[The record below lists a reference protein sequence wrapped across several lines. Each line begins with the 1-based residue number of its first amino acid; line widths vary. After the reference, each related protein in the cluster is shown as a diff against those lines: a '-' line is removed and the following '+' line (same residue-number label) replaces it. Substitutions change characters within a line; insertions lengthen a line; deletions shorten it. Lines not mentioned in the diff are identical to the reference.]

1 MEPSKLIYA
10 VIMLVSMF
18 VALYW
23 LKPGKREAARYGM
36 ILVPYGGLLYLI
48 YLATQEMGVVGYY
61 LREHLPC
68 SAALLVYLLG
78 LFMLK
83 CPWQRTLRSCGV
95 YALVHAPL
103 IVLYVL
109 CIQGFSVELLLQL
122 FQGAPGQILMTWLF
136 VWLCAR
142 PLSAKQGL
150 LAAAIIEAGQSLV
163 ISNVARYIPLL
174 FGLGM
179 LDSIVLVAILNV
191 IIWMLAFVLVMHY
204 LQEKS
209 WKRSIAFSFS
219 PLLLGVVL
227 KLISLSIT
235 AF

>member
-1 MEPSKLIYA
+1 MEPCQMMYTSL
-10 VIMLVSMF
+10 MLVSMF
-18 VALYW
+18 VALLW
-23 LKPGKREAARYGM
+23 LRPGKREAARYGM

-95 YALVHAPL
+95 YALVHAL
-103 IVLYVL
+103 LFVLYVL
-109 CIQGFSVELLLQL
+109 YIHGASEELLL
-122 FQGAPGQILMTWLF
+122 GAPGQILMTWLF

-150 LAAAIIEAGQSLV
+150 LSAAIIEACEGLV
-163 ISNVARYIPLL
+163 TANVVRYIPVL
-174 FGLGM
+174 FGLGLEATIVVGTILKM
-179 LDSIVLVAILNV
+179 L
-191 IIWMLAFVLVMHY
+191 IWMLAFALIMHH
-204 LQEKS
+204 LHGKS
-209 WKRSIAFSFS
+209 WYRSIAFSFS
-219 PLLLGVVL
+219 PLLLAVILSVL
-227 KLISLSIT
+227 RLIIWVI
-235 AF
+235 

>member
-1 MEPSKLIYA
+1 MDLCQMMYTSL
-10 VIMLVSMF
+10 MLVSMF
-18 VALYW
+18 VALLW

-83 CPWQRTLRSCGV
+83 CPWKRALQSCGV

-103 IVLYVL
+103 FVLYVL
-109 CIQGFSVELLLQL
+109 YIHGFSVELLL
-122 FQGAPGQILMTWLF
+122 GAPGQILMIWLF

-142 PLSAKQGL
+142 HLSAKQGL
-150 LAAAIIEAGQSLV
+150 LSAATIEACEGLV
-163 ISNVARYIPLL
+163 IANVVRYIPVL
-174 FGLGM
+174 FGLGLEATIVVGTILKM
-179 LDSIVLVAILNV
+179 L
-191 IIWMLAFVLVMHY
+191 IWMLAFALVMHH
-204 LQEKS
+204 LHGKS

-219 PLLLGVVL
+219 PLLLAVILSVL
-227 KLISLSIT
+227 RLIIRVI
-235 AF
+235 

>member
-1 MEPSKLIYA
+1 MEPSKLVYT

-48 YLATQEMGVVGYY
+48 YLATQDMGVVGYY

-83 CPWQRTLRSCGV
+83 SPWQRALRSCGV

-103 IVLYVL
+103 FVLFVLYTY
-109 CIQGFSVELLLQL
+109 GFSVELLLQL

-150 LAAAIIEAGQSLV
+150 LTAAIIEACQSLV
-163 ISNVARYIPLL
+163 ISNVARYISLL
-174 FGLGM
+174 FGLGV
-179 LDSIVLVAILNV
+179 LDSVALVASLNV
-191 IIWMLAFVLVMHY
+191 IIWMLAFVLLMHY
-204 LQEKS
+204 LHEKS
-209 WKRSIAFSFS
+209 WKRSVAFSFS
-219 PLLLGVVL
+219 PLLLAVVL
-227 KLISLSIT
+227 KLISLSIS
-235 AF
+235 AV

>member
-1 MEPSKLIYA
+1 MDLCQMMYTSL
-10 VIMLVSMF
+10 MLVSMF

-68 SAALLVYLLG
+68 SAALLVFLLG
-78 LFMLK
+78 VFMLK
-83 CPWQRTLRSCGV
+83 CPWKRALQSCGV

-103 IVLYVL
+103 FVLYVL
-109 CIQGFSVELLLQL
+109 YIRGASEELLL
-122 FQGAPGQILMTWLF
+122 GAPGQILMTWLF

-150 LAAAIIEAGQSLV
+150 LSAATIEACEGLV
-163 ISNVARYIPLL
+163 ISNVMRYIPVL
-174 FGLGM
+174 FGLG
-179 LDSIVLVAILNV
+179 LEASIVVGTILRMM
-191 IIWMLAFVLVMHY
+191 IWMLAFALVMHH
-204 LQEKS
+204 LHGKS
-209 WKRSIAFSFS
+209 WYRSIAFSFS
-219 PLLLGVVL
+219 PLLLAVILSVL
-227 KLISLSIT
+227 LLIIRVI
-235 AF
+235 

>member
-1 MEPSKLIYA
+1 MEPFKLIYA

-61 LREHLPC
+61 LGEHLPC

-103 IVLYVL
+103 FVLYVL
-109 CIQGFSVELLLQL
+109 YIHGFSVELLLQL

-136 VWLCAR
+136 VWLCVR

-150 LAAAIIEAGQSLV
+150 LAAAIIEACQSLV

-179 LDSIVLVAILNV
+179 LDSIVLVASLNV

>member
-1 MEPSKLIYA
+1 MDLCQMMYTSL
-10 VIMLVSMF
+10 MLVSMF

-103 IVLYVL
+103 FVLYVL
-109 CIQGFSVELLLQL
+109 YIHGFSVELLLQQ

-142 PLSAKQGL
+142 PLSAKLGL
-150 LAAAIIEAGQSLV
+150 LSAATIEACEGLV
-163 ISNVARYIPLL
+163 IANVVRYIPVL
-174 FGLGM
+174 FGLGLEATIVVGTILKM
-179 LDSIVLVAILNV
+179 L
-191 IIWMLAFVLVMHY
+191 IWMLAFALVMHH
-204 LQEKS
+204 LHGKS
-209 WKRSIAFSFS
+209 WYRSIAFSFS
-219 PLLLGVVL
+219 PLLLAVILSVL
-227 KLISLSIT
+227 RLIIRVI
-235 AF
+235 